1 MGKQGGF
8 MLNLKEKRMQNL
20 FNAET
25 GRTLMASIDHG
36 LYMGAVKGI
45 EHPVEVIKEF
55 IECDLD
61 GILLSLGLNKISTEI
76 FKQKKYLSKILTLDY
91 ILLSKIPG
99 IVEEIFASSH

>member
-1 MGKQGGF
+1 VGKQGGF
-8 MLNLKEKRMQNL
+8 MLNLKEKRMQNV

-45 EHPVEVIKEF
+45 EHPLEVIKEF

-76 FKQKKYLSKILTLDY
+76 FKQKNIFLKY
-91 ILLSKIPG
+91 
-99 IVEEIFASSH
+99 